1 MKKGFTFFILFISV
15 MILPADSDIGL
26 PSGSS
31 RPAGVLTAYINI
43 GLQNNLVLK
52 QEEFSL
58 KKSLMAL
65 KEARGMFFPKISLEA
80 RYSMAGGGRL
90 IEMPIGDLVNPIH
103 ETLNQLLLLNG
114 QDPGFPADIQNE
126 VIPFLRPHEH
136 ETKLRIIQPIFQ
148 PAIFYNS
155 KIKSE
160 LSKIQRAKLNAFKRQ
175 LVSDIKS
182 AYFTYLKTL
191 KIKELLES
199 TRLLLEENLRIS
211 VSLFRNHKV
220 TEEIVF
226 RSRAELSKL
235 DQQIAEAEKGI
246 QLAASYFNFLL
257 NQSLDEKIE
266 VSTHSEFLFKPE
278 IPLKKLED
286 HALGHRYEF
295 EQLYRAINAAR
306 FGIKLHGSRFL
317 PSVTAVI
324 DYGFQGEKY
333 GFTGRDDFWMASV
346 VLSWNLFNGFQDSAR
361 RKQAK
366 LEKKRLMSQLAELE
380 NQIRLQVKEAYYKV
394 IVAKK
399 SIRSSEDVL
408 NSRKEAFHIVSK
420 KYEQGMVPQI
430 EYIQARN
437 DFTNSCIFNIIAV
450 FDCYIKEALLEKAS
464 ATYKFANEE
473 IK

>member
-1 MKKGFTFFILFISV
+1 
-15 MILPADSDIGL
+15 
-26 PSGSS
+26 
-31 RPAGVLTAYINI
+31 
-43 GLQNNLVLK
+43 
-52 QEEFSL
+52 
-58 KKSLMAL
+58 MAL
-65 KEARGMFFPKISLEA
+65 KEARGMYLPRISLEA
-80 RYSMAGGGRL
+80 RYSWAGGGRL

-114 QDPGFPADIQNE
+114 LEPGFPADIENE

-160 LSKIQRAKLNAFKRQ
+160 LNKIQKAKLNAFKRQ
-175 LVSDIKS
+175 LVSDIKT

-191 KIKELLES
+191 KIKELLDS

-211 VSLFRNHKV
+211 KSLFKNHKV

-226 RSRAELSKL
+226 RSKAELSKL

-257 NQSLDEKIE
+257 NQPLDKKITI
-266 VSTHSEFLFKPE
+266 SPHTGFLFKSE
-278 IPLKKLED
+278 TRLKELEVY
-286 HALGHRYEF
+286 ALAHRFEF
-295 EQLYRAINAAR
+295 KQLYGAINAAR
-306 FGIKLHGSRFL
+306 YGVKLQGSKFL
-317 PSVTAVI
+317 PSITAVF

-333 GFTGRDDFWMASV
+333 GFTSQDDFWMASL
-346 VLSWNLFNGFQDSAR
+346 VLSWNLFNGFQDSAQR
-361 RKQAK
+361 VQAK
-366 LEKKRLMSQLAELE
+366 LEKKRLMSQLSELE
-380 NQIRLQVKEAYYKV
+380 NKIRLQVKEAYYKV
-394 IVAKK
+394 VVAKK
-399 SIRSSEDVL
+399 TIRSSQDVL

-437 DFTNSCIFNIIAV
+437 DYTNAGITNIIAI
-450 FDCYIKEALLEKAS
+450 FDCYIREARLEQAS
-464 ATYKFANEE
+464 ATRKFT
-473 IK
+473 K